1 VAPATKVVVCCTRP
15 TANRQIVA
23 FLATPA
29 DFFAFAQIA
38 APHHMRRV
46 RSRSA
51 ASRGNAMIFV
61 KRFVTALAAVSMSG
75 AMLSQA
81 FF

>member
-1 VAPATKVVVCCTRP
+1 
-15 TANRQIVA
+15 
-23 FLATPA
+23 
-29 DFFAFAQIA
+29 
-38 APHHMRRV
+38 MRRV

-75 AMLSQA
+75 AMLSLA